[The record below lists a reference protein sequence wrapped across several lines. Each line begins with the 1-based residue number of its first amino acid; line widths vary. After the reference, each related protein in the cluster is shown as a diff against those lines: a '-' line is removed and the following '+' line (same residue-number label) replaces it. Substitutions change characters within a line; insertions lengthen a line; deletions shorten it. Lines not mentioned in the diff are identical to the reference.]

1 MLSDFML
8 PPNRTKPDVRGW
20 IKQALKSGDE
30 LAFSVVEDDGSRSLS
45 HQIAY
50 RRGLYIV
57 TGLDGEPVGCF
68 GTISA
73 ANAAGFAASEETLD
87 HGIITPP

>member
-1 MLSDFML
+1 ML
-8 PPNRTKPDVRGW
+8 PPNHTRPKVRSW
-20 IKQALKSGDE
+20 IKQALKAGDE

-50 RRGLYIV
+50 RRGRYVV
-57 TGLDGEPVGCF
+57 TGLSGELVGSF

-73 ANAAGFAASEETLD
+73 ANAAGFAASENRLD
-87 HGIITPP
+87 HGVKMPA